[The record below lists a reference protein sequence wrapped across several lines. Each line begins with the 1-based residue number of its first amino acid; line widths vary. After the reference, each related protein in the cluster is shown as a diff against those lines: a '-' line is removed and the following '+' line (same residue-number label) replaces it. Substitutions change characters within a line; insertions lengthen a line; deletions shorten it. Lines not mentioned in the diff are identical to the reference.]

1 MKRPVAVTILCM
13 LCLQASRAAETVLV
27 EAEGFD
33 DVGGWSIDQQFT
45 DQMGSPFLL
54 AHGMGR
60 AVTDAVTRVRFG
72 QTGAYRVW
80 VRTWNWNSPWNAENP
95 PGRFRLA
102 VNGKPLDTV
111 FGTRGQSWH
120 WQPGGSVRIDTH
132 EVTLALKDL
141 TGFEGRCDAIVFSS
155 DSDFVPPDAAGDLLA
170 WRRRQLGL
178 SQIVPD
184 AGQYDLVVVG
194 GGLAGTC
201 AAVSAARLGA
211 HVALIQNRPV
221 LGGNNSSEVRVSARG
236 HINLPPY
243 PALGNLV
250 YEIAASK
257 PGNADPAAGYEDQR
271 KLQVVQAESN
281 VDLFLNT
288 HADEVEVKA
297 QRIVAVLATDIRTG
311 RRLRFPA
318 KFFADCTGDATLGFK
333 AGADYRMG
341 RESHAET
348 GESLAPETGDAMTM
362 GASIMWYSRDMG
374 QPTAFPEC
382 PWALQFTE
390 DTAQFTRRAD
400 WDWETGM
407 DLDQVDEFERVRDR
421 GLRAV
426 YGNWAFLKNHPSTQI
441 SFETLEL
448 DWVAYVGGKRESRR
462 LLGDVILQQQ
472 AIDEALEYPDAA
484 VTTTWTIDLHYPEA
498 TNLKQFPDHAFR
510 SIAKHHRIVPYP
522 IPYRCFYS
530 RNIKNLFMA
539 GRNISVTH
547 VALGTVRVMQTTG
560 MMGEVVG
567 MAASLCTQHNCLPR
581 DVYASHLDELILLMT
596 EGVGETPPALDDPPQ
611 WLDRAGKNLALKAVV
626 AASSTY
632 DTKGTYPAH
641 RINDGIVDTS
651 TNATRWVSDKEPP
664 HTVSLTWESPQRI
677 NAIRLL
683 TGQISGTRL
692 STPITSFV
700 VQTYDGQ
707 HWQDVPGT
715 RTTDNDR
722 FDCHL
727 RFGEVTTTQLR
738 LFMEERPGQLA
749 RLWEWECYR
758 LPEEP
763 QAVTP
768 VGFAAPP
775 RNGFADAWEVVTQ
788 VVDTPGWHL
797 WGASPVVDD
806 TGRVNLLIARW
817 PAQVGWEPGWRKH
830 SEIALYRSDRPEG
843 PFTYQAMILQG
854 DGTGWDAVG
863 MHNPCV
869 ARVGKQYVLFHI
881 ANSWVGG
888 LKRHGPNQRIG
899 LRLADSL
906 EGPWRKG
913 PNDGLALAPG
923 TWCTDSACGVNNPA
937 FVRAPDGRYLLYF
950 KAMPGPDR
958 NKGVRM
964 GVAVAETLA
973 GPYVIHPEPIT
984 ANNRTIEDGTAF
996 LWGDKICLIT
1006 TDNHGIVER
1015 GGGLLWTSDDGIHFA
1030 AEPLHAFHPLR
1041 RYLPEGVPER
1051 ARMHYGRE
1059 TKFERPQMLTRDDRP
1074 AFLYLPSGTSL
1085 DGDAGTDVHLLRLK

>member
-1 MKRPVAVTILCM
+1 MKNTKFLSVVMVAVP
-13 LCLQASRAAETVLV
+13 LCLATSSVAETLLI

-33 DVGGWSIDQQFT
+33 HAGGWSIDQQFME
-45 DQMGSPFLL
+45 QMGSPFLL
-54 AHGMGR
+54 AHGMGKPV
-60 AVTDAVTRVRFG
+60 ADAVTRVTFDQAGR
-72 QTGAYRVW
+72 YRVW
-80 VRTWNWNSPWNAENP
+80 VRTWNWNSPWTSQDP
-95 PGRFRLA
+95 PGRFTLS
-102 VNGKPLDTV
+102 VNGRVLDTV
-111 FGTRGQSWH
+111 FGTEGDAWH
-120 WQPGGSVRIDTH
+120 WQSGGEVSMDAGT
-132 EVTLALKDL
+132 VTLTLSDL
-141 TGFEGRCDAIVFSS
+141 TGFAGRCDAIVFSS
-155 DSDFVPPDAAGDLLA
+155 DIGLTPPNTATDLLV
-170 WRRRQLGL
+170 WRRHQLGL

-184 AGQYDLVVVG
+184 TGPYDLVVVG

-201 AAVSAARLGA
+201 AAVSAARLGVQ
-211 HVALIQNRPV
+211 VALIQNRPV

-257 PGNADPAAGYEDQR
+257 PGNADPAEDYEDQR
-271 KLQVVQAESN
+271 KLQVVQAEGN
-281 VDLFLNT
+281 LDLFLNT
-288 HADEVEVKA
+288 HADGVEVSG
-297 QRIVAVLATDIRTG
+297 QRITAVLATNIRTG

-318 KFFADCTGDATLGFK
+318 PLFADCTGDATLGFM
-333 AGADYRMG
+333 AGADFRMG
-341 RESHAET
+341 RESRADT
-348 GESLAPETGDAMTM
+348 GEALAPETGDTMTM
-362 GASIMWYSRDMG
+362 GASIMWTSRDTG
-374 QPTAFPEC
+374 QPTVFPDC

-400 WDWETGM
+400 WNWETGM

-426 YGNWAFLKNHPSTQI
+426 YGNWAFLKNHPNTRI
-441 SFETLEL
+441 PFENLAL

-462 LLGDVILQQQ
+462 LLGDVILRQQE
-472 AIDEALEYPDAA
+472 IDEGFDYPDAA
-484 VTTTWTIDLHYPEA
+484 VTTTWTIDLHYPEE
-498 TNLKQFPDHAFR
+498 TNLQQFPDHAFR

-522 IPYRCFYS
+522 VPYRCFYS
-530 RNIKNLFMA
+530 RNITNLFMA

-567 MAASLCTQHNCLPR
+567 MAASLCTKHNCTPR
-581 DVYASHLDELILLMT
+581 DIYANHLAELQALMT
-596 EGVGETPPALDDPPQ
+596 QGVGETPPALDDPPA
-611 WLDRAGKNLALKAVV
+611 WLDRAGANVALQAAVS
-626 AASSTY
+626 ASSTY
-632 DTKGTYPAH
+632 DAKGTYPAH
-641 RINDGIVDTS
+641 RINDGIVDMS

-664 HTVSLTWESPQRI
+664 HTVTLTWETPQRI

-683 TGQISGTRL
+683 TGQASGSRL
-692 STPITSFV
+692 STPITNFV

-707 HWQDVPGT
+707 RWQDIPGT
-715 RTTDNDR
+715 RTTGNDR
-722 FDCHL
+722 YDCHL
-727 RFGEVTTTQLR
+727 RFADITTAKLR
-738 LFMEERPGQLA
+738 LWMDERPGQLA
-749 RLWEWECYR
+749 RLWEWECYC

-763 QAVTP
+763 S
-768 VGFAAPP
+768 VGPAAPP
-775 RNGFADAWEVVTQ
+775 QESFADAWEIVTQ

-806 TGRVNLLIARW
+806 AGRVNLLIARW

-830 SEIALYRSDRPEG
+830 SEIALYRSEQPEG
-843 PFTYQAMILQG
+843 PFSYQATVVQG

-869 ARVGKQYVLFHI
+869 ARVGKQIILFHI
-881 ANSWVGG
+881 ANSWAGG
-888 LKRHGPNQRIG
+888 IQQHGPNQRIG

-923 TWCTDSACGVNNPA
+923 AWCTESACGVNNPA
-937 FVRAPDGRYLLYF
+937 FVQAPDGRYLLYF
-950 KAMPGPDR
+950 KAMPGADR
-958 NKGVRM
+958 RKGVRM
-964 GVAVAETLA
+964 GVAVADQME

-996 LWGDKICLIT
+996 LWGDRICLIT
-1006 TDNHGIVER
+1006 TDNHGIIER
-1015 GGGLLWTSDDGIHFA
+1015 GGGMMWTSQDGIHFA
-1030 AEPLHAFHPLR
+1030 AEPVHAFHPLR
-1041 RYLPEGVPER
+1041 LYLPDGVPEG

-1059 TKFERPQMLTRDDRP
+1059 TIFERPQMLTRNNRP

-1085 DGDAGTDVHLLRLK
+1085 DGDAGTDVHLLRLQ